1 MKDISIFN
9 NVNTYLPLLNSVL
22 ITDVLYMFLL
32 YYTNLINS
40 KILERWYETY
50 RLSGVLADVTII
62 MLGFIITRYLYYKIF
77 NKFSLLKFVLL
88 LLLVQITHDILFA
101 LLFYSIPKGVN
112 KMIDLFKDY
121 GNELGFKAI
130 LGDSSMMIVSLIIL
144 LLIKDFTLNS
154 NIIILIITLY
164 FLPYILYTK

>member
-1 MKDISIFN
+1 MKEISIFSN
-9 NVNTYLPLLNSVL
+9 TNTYLPLLNSVL
-22 ITDVLYMFLL
+22 ITDVVYMFIL

-40 KILERWYETY
+40 KILERWYQTY

-77 NKFSLLKFVLL
+77 NKFSLLKFALL
-88 LLLVQITHDILFA
+88 LLTVQIIHDMLFA
-101 LLFYSIPKGVN
+101 LMFYNIPKGIN

-121 GNELGFKAI
+121 GDELGYKAI

-164 FLPYILYTK
+164 VLPYILYTK